1 MTTAPGRDRTDTAP
15 PKIRLDVGG
24 AVARLTLTRPE
35 VRNAFDDGLIAELTA
50 ALAVVRK
57 TFESDGEKAPRA
69 LVLTGEGSAF
79 CAGADMN
86 WMRRSVR
93 YSQAENEEDALRFAQ
108 MLVALDELPIP
119 TIARVNGACLGG
131 GMGLIACCDLVVASD
146 AADFGFTE
154 VRLGIA
160 PAVISTFVLAKVGVA
175 AARRWFLTG
184 EIFKAET
191 ARAIGLVHEIATAAE
206 LDPAVDRLAAA
217 IAGNG
222 PLAVAAA
229 KRLIRENTT
238 LAHDDAID
246 NSVRAIAALRA
257 SPEGQ
262 EGLSAFLEKR
272 RPAWKK

>member
-1 MTTAPGRDRTDTAP
+1 MSAEPQAPKVRM
-15 PKIRLDVGG
+15 DVDG

-35 VRNAFDDGLIAELTA
+35 VRNAFDESLIAELTA
-50 ALAVVRK
+50 ALGVLREE
-57 TFESDGEKAPRA
+57 FRSNDGAAPRV
-69 LVLTGEGSAF
+69 LVLTGEGVAF

-86 WMRRSVR
+86 WMRRSIR
-93 YSQAENEEDALRFAQ
+93 YTREENEDDALRFANM
-108 MLVALDELPIP
+108 MLALDELPIP

-131 GMGLIACCDLVVASD
+131 GMGLIACCDIVVASE

-160 PAVISTFVLAKVGVA
+160 PAVISAFVLSKIGAT

-184 EIFKAET
+184 EIFKADV
-191 ARAIGLVHEIATAAE
+191 ARAMGLVHEIAPPE
-206 LDPAVDRLAAA
+206 GLDAVVDRFVAA

-222 PLAVAAA
+222 PRAVAEA
-229 KRLIRENTT
+229 KRLIRENTALEKD
-238 LAHDDAID
+238 LAIE
-246 NSVRAIAALRA
+246 NSVRAIAELRA

-262 EGLSAFLEKR
+262 EGLGAFLEKR